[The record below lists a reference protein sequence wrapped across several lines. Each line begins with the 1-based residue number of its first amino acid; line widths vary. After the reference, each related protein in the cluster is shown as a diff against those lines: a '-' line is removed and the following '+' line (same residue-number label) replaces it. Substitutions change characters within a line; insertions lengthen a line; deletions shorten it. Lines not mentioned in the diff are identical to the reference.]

1 MFNMDLIQTVLNN
14 YIVYVFGSYWF
25 AALFFIAVSLYVMSQ
40 YNVSYTNQ
48 TYVILFS
55 TILFIDVYLGIG
67 LNVIIAIAIS
77 FMVGITLAKKFFT
90 K

>member
-1 MFNMDLIQTVLNN
+1 MDLIQTVLDN

-25 AALFFIAVSLYVMSQ
+25 AALFFIGVSIYVMSQ

-48 TYVILFS
+48 MYVVLFS
-55 TILFIDVYLGIG
+55 SILFIDLYLGIS
-67 LNVIIAIAIS
+67 LNVIILIAIS
-77 FMVGITLAKKFFT
+77 FMVGLTLAKKFFN

>member
-1 MFNMDLIQTVLNN
+1 MDLIQTVLNN
-14 YIVYVFGSYWF
+14 YIVYVFGSYWL
-25 AALFFIAVSLYVMSQ
+25 AALFFVGISIYVMSQ
-40 YNVSYTNQ
+40 FNVSYTNQ

-55 TILFIDVYLGIG
+55 TILFIDAYLGIG

-77 FMVGITLAKKFFT
+77 FMAGITLAKKFFN